1 MKNFL
6 TILVAIVLFISCSD
20 ATSKI
25 KNFETE
31 DVKIND
37 SDILSQNELPIFSF
51 EEEEWNFGAIRDG
64 DVVDHDFTF
73 TNTGKAPLIISS
85 AQGSCGC
92 TVPKYSNEP
101 IAPGSDGI
109 ISVQFNSKGKV
120 GSQEKTVTLSANTVP
135 NTKILKIRAQ
145 VASK

>member
-6 TILVAIVLFISCSD
+6 TIFVGIVLLISCSD
-20 ATSKI
+20 AASKI
-25 KNFETE
+25 KNYETE
-31 DVKIND
+31 DLDIND

-51 EEEEWNFGAIRDG
+51 EEEEWNFGAISDG
-64 DVVDHDFTF
+64 DVVDHDFIF

-101 IAPGSDGI
+101 IAPGSTGV
-109 ISVQFNSKGKV
+109 ISVQFNSKGKG

-145 VASK
+145 VAVK

>member
-51 EEEEWNFGAIRDG
+51 EVEEWNFGAIRDG

-101 IAPGSDGI
+101 IAPGSDGV

>member
-1 MKNFL
+1 MKNIL
-6 TILVAIVLFISCSD
+6 TIFVASILFISCSD

-31 DVKIND
+31 DTKLND
-37 SDILSQNELPIFSF
+37 SDIFSQNELPIFSF
-51 EEEEWNFGAIRDG
+51 EEEEWNFGPISDG
-64 DVVDHDFTF
+64 DVVDNDFIF

-101 IAPGSDGI
+101 IAPGSTGV

-145 VASK
+145 VAGK

>member
-1 MKNFL
+1 MKNIL
-6 TILVAIVLFISCSD
+6 TIFVASVLLISCSD

-31 DVKIND
+31 DIKLND
-37 SDILSQNELPIFSF
+37 SDIFSQNELPIFSF
-51 EEEEWNFGAIRDG
+51 EEEEWNFGPISDG
-64 DVVDHDFTF
+64 DVVDHDFIF

-101 IAPGSDGI
+101 IAPGSTGV

-145 VASK
+145 VAGK

>member
-6 TILVAIVLFISCSD
+6 TIFVAIVLFISCSD

-37 SDILSQNELPIFSF
+37 LDILSQNELPIFSF

-101 IAPGSDGI
+101 IAPGSDGV

-145 VASK
+145 VTSK

>member
-6 TILVAIVLFISCSD
+6 TIFVAIVLFISCAD

-101 IAPGSDGI
+101 IAPGSDGV